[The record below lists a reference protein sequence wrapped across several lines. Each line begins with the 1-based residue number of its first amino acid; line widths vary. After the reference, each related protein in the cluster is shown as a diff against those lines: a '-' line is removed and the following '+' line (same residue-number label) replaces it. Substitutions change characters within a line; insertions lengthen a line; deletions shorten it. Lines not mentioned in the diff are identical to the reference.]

1 MFTSRF
7 KSLFGS
13 MAGFALALALLSG
26 GLVHH
31 ANAASPATYTVSVG
45 SFTPY
50 GIEVLA
56 FGPQTIKVHRGDTI
70 KWLLGG
76 PHNIHFHD
84 APLKLTIT
92 SKIDGKDVVELNP
105 EILTPTIKSGDKQ
118 QAGANSGLLTRPTE
132 GPPSFSL
139 VMDLAPG
146 SYTYICDIHP
156 GMIGFIEVVDDAT
169 VLPTPEE
176 AAAQGKTEFATAIAG
191 AEKGWLETLKKPTAP
206 GKDGAEVAPYAEF
219 GTAVVAQFFPQ
230 SVTIQPGQSVTWK
243 MPSGIA
249 SPVAINFPL
258 GGPMLPP
265 VMPMMDSNKMMHLAL
280 GQDLIANIQSGADF
294 PKDGIA
300 RSGILEGGQ
309 AFTLKFTE
317 PGRYPYYN
325 GFGNQIGVVIVQP
338 PQGPP
343 Q

>member
-56 FGPQTIKVHRGDTI
+56 FGPQTLKVHRGDTV

-84 APLKLTIT
+84 TPLKLTIK

-105 EILTPTIKSGDKQ
+105 EILMPTVKSGDKQ
-118 QAGANSGLLTRPTE
+118 QAGANSGLPLGPPPGNE
-132 GPPSFSL
+132 PPSFSL

-156 GMIGFIEVVDDAT
+156 GMIGFIQVEEDAT
-169 VLPTPEE
+169 AVSSPDEVTV
-176 AAAQGKTEFATAIAG
+176 QGKKEFDSAIAN
-191 AEKGWLETLKKPTAP
+191 AEKGWMELLK
-206 GKDGAEVAPYAEF
+206 
-219 GTAVVAQFFPQ
+219 
-230 SVTIQPGQSVTWK
+230 
-243 MPSGIA
+243 
-249 SPVAINFPL
+249 
-258 GGPMLPP
+258 
-265 VMPMMDSNKMMHLAL
+265 
-280 GQDLIANIQSGADF
+280 
-294 PKDGIA
+294 
-300 RSGILEGGQ
+300 
-309 AFTLKFTE
+309 
-317 PGRYPYYN
+317 
-325 GFGNQIGVVIVQP
+325 
-338 PQGPP
+338 
-343 Q
+343 